1 MGKSG
6 KNGPGSTQPKK
17 AKGHRQR
24 GAGTVVTSKGPREMS
39 VGDVN
44 IVLRE
49 WQKLP
54 STILHEHCQSA
65 KRPKP
70 KFTELKKCP
79 PGRHKF
85 RVILQDP
92 KRPGTDKDLIFV
104 PDMDSDS
111 ASDAKQC
118 AALLSLAH
126 VCKTLPLERKL
137 PDIYKDMW
145 LSLVSGKPATTRA
158 PKPPPGA
165 AAAAAASAKPPAVP
179 KASAAAAFSAGW
191 DDGSSGDEEASVA
204 SKPLSKAASMASR
217 QLGAV
222 HKHASVAEAKQAR
235 ASKQQEHA
243 KRRNA
248 REAKLNQLP
257 SLMLST
263 VARETVE
270 AALRT
275 ADADGTMAAARQAE
289 AAASA
294 HAGPARSGHT
304 AKLADVAKA
313 LQQQGWQQEHAVAAL
328 AASLERSAEQR
339 VLHVPPHQSAH
350 AAAASAQ
357 TAATDWLSLRVAPAE
372 APAGFAG
379 AAGVRVVTADAR
391 ASDELIAWGAAP
403 RDAQLAATGSGGSL
417 VFAAWRAAALYI
429 AALQAAQA
437 VDCGAGLAHDAGP
450 GSAAQDWASLEEVQ
464 ATYGEAGAAPGI
476 EDMGIFVRELHGLKP
491 THFDGLPGGAGEL
504 GPSFVG
510 AQQLLHAD
518 SASAGAPGRLV
529 HIGLCPGVQ
538 LLALQGQDLGA
549 APACL
554 VKLDP
559 SAAAAGGLP
568 SLRRWHGV
576 ALTALLSWRIHVS
589 QQCSTMLDAAL
600 WAQTAAMDLSEAA
613 SADVLAAGAASAW
626 SQGVHSLCGATY
638 LALQVFAFPLLDQL
652 EHGLHPTLVLQ
663 PGARELASAGAAAG
677 ASTGRGAL
685 PDTGSASAAQRMR
698 ASPYGAGMDKAA
710 LAARQ
715 AALAA
720 GQARLRAAQGGDA
733 EWRALCKQRADLPV
747 AALRGQVL
755 DVVNSAQVS
764 LVSGATGSGKSTQ
777 VPQFL
782 LEDAI
787 AKGKGAAARIV
798 VTQPRRLAATSLA
811 ARVAAERGEAAG
823 ARGSTPAVPGAAG
836 NCVGHH
842 VRGDRSASGDTSIV
856 FVTVGILLRQ
866 LQSGVP
872 AGITHIVVD
881 EVHERS
887 ADTDFLLCTLKR
899 LLSQGAKV
907 RVVLMSATMQA
918 STFARYFSSVAGA
931 VPLVDVPGRTFPVRD
946 LYLDDMLAA
955 GAWQPT
961 GKLRRSADDG
971 SVAIHAGEVMRAG
984 LDFATLAAAV
994 RWTMRTE
1001 LGGTDGAVLV
1011 FMPGVPEIRRLA
1023 RALADVSGIQL
1034 LQLYGGAPPGDQ
1046 AAAFRPA
1053 RRGLRKVV
1061 LSTNVAETSLTL
1073 PDVTVVIDSC
1083 RVKQT
1088 EYDPVKGLAALA
1100 ETWASQAACNQRKG
1114 RAGRVRP
1121 GTAVRMVSR
1130 AAWTKLAAHTAPE
1143 VARMPLEGLALQT
1156 MALGLGQPDKILSQL
1171 PTPAPGTA
1179 VLSAIA
1185 HLRQLGAI
1193 QGKPGD
1199 ISLTSLGTSL
1209 SRLPI
1214 DPRLGKLL
1222 VLSALFQ
1229 AVAPVLTIAAALI
1242 GRSPFRN
1249 PGPDRERQAAVDA
1262 AKSQVMWDRS
1272 DHLTLVAAWQRWHSA
1287 GSAGARRAV
1296 ADQLCLSHDAC
1307 ASMADARAEFAKALA
1322 DAGLIPRGNT
1332 RDLLEGR
1339 GPCNT
1344 NGADPALLRGLLVAA
1359 LYPRIVKIV
1368 APPRKYQKAAYGKVA
1383 QAIEAGDLRM
1393 YTLASGAG
1401 HELDLELPEGGGGS
1415 SSAGPRSA
1423 RASSVAGGSDSFSR
1437 SSHRITQY
1445 RGVEMLRVWLHPG
1458 SVCAGIGEWPCPFAV
1473 YHTRVATS
1481 RTFVRDASAVP
1492 PYALLLFT
1500 PAEILVDHHDSL
1512 LHLDQRWWVTFRAP
1526 PHVAVL
1532 TKRLRQAFSGVIAR
1546 AIHDSSYVAG
1556 SSPVTQAVMRL
1567 VRGMGS

>member
-6 KNGPGSTQPKK
+6 KGGPGSTQPKK

-54 STILHEHCQSA
+54 STILHEYCQSA

-92 KRPGTDKDLIFV
+92 KRPGTDKDLIFL

-145 LSLVSGKPATTRA
+145 LSLISDKPTKKLAS
-158 PKPPPGA
+158 KPPPGA
-165 AAAAAASAKPPAVP
+165 AVAAAPSAKPPVVP

-191 DDGSSGDEEASVA
+191 DDDSSGDEEASSA

-235 ASKQQEHA
+235 AAKQQEHA

-248 REAKLNQLP
+248 RETKLNQLP

-275 ADADGTMAAARQAE
+275 ADADGTMAAAREAE
-289 AAASA
+289 AAATA
-294 HAGPARSGHT
+294 HARPARSGT
-304 AKLADVAKA
+304 AAKLTDVAKA
-313 LQQQGWQQEHAVAAL
+313 LQKQGWQQEHTVAAL

-339 VLHVPPHQSAH
+339 VLHLPPHQSAH
-350 AAAASAQ
+350 ADAASAQ
-357 TAATDWLSLRVAPAE
+357 AAATDWLSLRVAPAE

-379 AAGVRVVTADAR
+379 AAGVRVITADAR
-391 ASDELIAWGAAP
+391 ASDELIAWGSAP
-403 RDAQLAATGSGGSL
+403 RDAQLAADGSGGSL
-417 VFAAWRAAALYI
+417 VFAAWRAAALHI
-429 AALQAAQA
+429 AALQAVQA
-437 VDCGAGLAHDAGP
+437 VGSSTGLEHHGAGH
-450 GSAAQDWASLEEVQ
+450 GSAAQDWASLEEAQ
-464 ATYGEAGAAPGI
+464 ATYGESGAAPSIDDIGV
-476 EDMGIFVRELHGLKP
+476 FVRELHGLKP
-491 THFDGLPGGAGEL
+491 SHFDGLPADASEL
-504 GPSFVG
+504 GASFTG
-510 AQQLLHAD
+510 AQQLHDVD
-518 SASAGAPGRLV
+518 SDGAGATGRLV

-538 LLALQGQDLGA
+538 LLALQGPDHGV
-549 APACL
+549 APVCL

-559 SAAAAGGLP
+559 KAAAAGGLP
-568 SLRRWHGV
+568 SLHRWHGV
-576 ALTALLSWRIHVS
+576 ALTALLNWRIHVS
-589 QQCSTMLDAAL
+589 NQCSTMLDAAL
-600 WAQTAAMDLSEAA
+600 WAQTAAMDLSAAA
-613 SADVLAAGAASAW
+613 SADVLADGTAAAW
-626 SQGVHSLCGATY
+626 SEAVHSLCGATY
-638 LALQVFAFPLLDQL
+638 LAIQVFAFPLLDQL

-663 PGARELASAGAAAG
+663 PGARELAHIGAAVD
-677 ASTGRGAL
+677 AST
-685 PDTGSASAAQRMR
+685 DSAALADTSGANVAQRLR
-698 ASPYGAGMDKAA
+698 ASPYGASMGKAA
-710 LAARQ
+710 LATRQ
-715 AALAA
+715 AALAS
-720 GQARLRAAQGGDA
+720 GQAQLRAAQDHDA

-747 AALRGQVL
+747 TVLRDQVL
-755 DVVNSAQVS
+755 DAVASAQVS
-764 LVSGATGSGKSTQ
+764 MVSGATGSGKSTQ

-823 ARGSTPAVPGAAG
+823 SRGSTPAVAGSPG

-918 STFARYFSSVAGA
+918 STFARYFSSVTGS

-946 LYLDDMLAA
+946 LYLDDMLEA

-961 GKLRRSADDG
+961 GKLRRTADDG
-971 SVAIHAGEVMRAG
+971 SVAIAAGEVMRAG
-984 LDFATLAAAV
+984 LDFTTLAAAV

-1023 RALADVSGIQL
+1023 RVLADVSGIQL
-1034 LQLYGGAPPGDQ
+1034 LQLYGGAPAGDQ

-1088 EYDPVKGLAALA
+1088 EYDPVKGLAALT

-1222 VLSALFQ
+1222 VLSTLFQ
-1229 AVAPVLTIAAALI
+1229 VVAPVLTIAAALI

-1249 PGPDRERQAAVDA
+1249 PGPDRGRQAAVDA

-1307 ASMADARAEFAKALA
+1307 TSMGDARVEFAKALA

-1344 NGADPALLRGLLVAA
+1344 NGSDPALLRGLLVAA

-1401 HELDLELPEGGGGS
+1401 HELDLELPEAS
-1415 SSAGPRSA
+1415 RSAGPGSA
-1423 RASSVAGGSDSFSR
+1423 RASSATGGSDGFSR
-1437 SSHRITQY
+1437 SSHRITRY

-1556 SSPVTQAVMRL
+1556 SSPVTRAVMRL